1 MRMLVRRGRWLTVTR
16 HARTRDNLVMDNLS
30 YSEPVVI
37 GSQPVT
43 AYEMIADITRMGEWS
58 RVCKKCWWDD
68 DASQG
73 VGSWFT
79 GRDEMGERTWETRSQ
94 VVAADQGHESAFIV
108 GGDRP
113 VGATASKR
121 STVAPRSPGPGSSSR
136 ATSRSSR
143 SASGATPRPR
153 WPRYACHHSSALPA
167 ASASISRRRFHFAVR
182 SERWVEPTFTCPARQ
197 PTARSASQ

>member
-1 MRMLVRRGRWLTVTR
+1 
-16 HARTRDNLVMDNLS
+16 MDNLS
-30 YSEPVVI
+30 YSEPIVI

-79 GRDEMGERTWETRSQ
+79 GRNEMGERTWETCSQ

-143 SASGATPRPR
+143 SGLGRNAEAEMAPLCVPPQLCPPGGIGFDLEEAVPFCGALRTLGGADLHLSGA
-153 WPRYACHHSSALPA
+153 PA
-167 ASASISRRRFHFAVR
+167 HGQVG
-182 SERWVEPTFTCPARQ
+182 EPVVLGVP
-197 PTARSASQ
+197 